1 MNKYKDLK
9 KKSDSAFNEINTSLN
24 DMNVLAETSKR
35 ASTTAKNA
43 HIIIN
48 DIDRQFS
55 QVTKL
60 NNVDISFLFL
70 ATALQCVRQYLLTN
84 FETRVSDKEAA
95 KNTQGKTME
104 HSNRG
109 NILYCPNINEIVTN
123 PVPFDAIYGSKAF
136 DLGLSGNTHRA
147 KTLGHDPVLGW
158 VFGTNNIL
166 TSTMT
171 LHDFRSFHVTTDF
184 VPTGPSKTLSAR
196 DKIVSPASTSKVIKY
211 SMERLFRGGTEGV
224 TATGCALVKEA
235 IHLKSDVNSKMSL
248 PLPLVSSLVSPEFA
262 LKIGEYGLDVAN
274 VNAVGKQASYSVL
287 INTMIAMMHRLFYD
301 ESIELS
307 EKYYEVRTRKILS
320 YSNAMASSS
329 NLIYVA
335 LSKDV
340 SKLDVGGLAVT
351 LYRLVSDGRFIS
363 QLKREFLEKEFYN
376 AVLENVYEK

>member
-1 MNKYKDLK
+1 MRL
-9 KKSDSAFNEINTSLN
+9 
-24 DMNVLAETSKR
+24 SKR
-35 ASTTAKNA
+35 SDT
-43 HIIIN
+43 
-48 DIDRQFS
+48 S
-55 QVTKL
+55 Q
-60 NNVDISFLFL
+60 
-70 ATALQCVRQYLLTN
+70 
-84 FETRVSDKEAA
+84 
-95 KNTQGKTME
+95 
-104 HSNRG
+104 
-109 NILYCPNINEIVTN
+109 
-123 PVPFDAIYGSKAF
+123 
-136 DLGLSGNTHRA
+136 
-147 KTLGHDPVLGW
+147 
-158 VFGTNNIL
+158 
-166 TSTMT
+166 
-171 LHDFRSFHVTTDF
+171 
-184 VPTGPSKTLSAR
+184 
-196 DKIVSPASTSKVIKY
+196 
-211 SMERLFRGGTEGV
+211 
-224 TATGCALVKEA
+224 
-235 IHLKSDVNSKMSL
+235 SDVNSKMSF